1 MWPGVGWQIANCD
14 VGQGDG
20 LVVNLGGGSG
30 ILVDTGP
37 DPTKI
42 DRCLRRLKINKI
54 PLLVLTHFHADHVGV
69 SPQ

>member
-37 DPTKI
+37 DQQKLI
-42 DRCLRRLKINKI
+42 
-54 PLLVLTHFHADHVGV
+54 VVYVG
-69 SPQ
+69 